1 MIKYAQDVKK
11 LEKVIYQNVTE
22 GVNGKKVKIYSCFY
36 HTILRILNNL
46 VL

>member
-22 GVNGKKVKIYSCFY
+22 GNGKKVKIYSCFY